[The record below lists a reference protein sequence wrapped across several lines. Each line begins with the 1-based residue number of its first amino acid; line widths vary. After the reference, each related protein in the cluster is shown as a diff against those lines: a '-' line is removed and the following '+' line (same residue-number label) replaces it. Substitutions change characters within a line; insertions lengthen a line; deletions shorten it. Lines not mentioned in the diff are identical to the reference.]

1 MVNSAIITVKEFSGY
16 EIGDFELPIKMPVE
30 DLSKKLVDVL
40 KAIDSERYKGI
51 SDIKIRYNNRILQ
64 NNQTLYSQGIW
75 DGSIITISF

>member
-30 DLSKKLVDVL
+30 DLSKKFVDVL
-40 KAIDSERYKGI
+40 KAIDSVRYEGI

>member
-16 EIGDFELPIKMPVE
+16 EIG
-30 DLSKKLVDVL
+30 VDVL
-40 KAIDSERYKGI
+40 KAIDSERYEGI

>member
-16 EIGDFELPIKMPVE
+16 EIGDFELPIKMPV
-30 DLSKKLVDVL
+30 DVL
-40 KAIDSERYKGI
+40 KAIDSERYEGI